1 MWRVVAPTAALALAA
16 SAVLVAKSQQS
27 PTETARIAE
36 GRTLFVSYCAACHGT
51 SGHGDGPSWDNLRVP
66 PADLTQLANRNG
78 GRFVPVRI
86 QRIIDGR
93 DVDVKDHG
101 NIEMPVWGNAFKR
114 REGLSEEAVRARIEA
129 IVRYLESI
137 QERSSS

>member
-1 MWRVVAPTAALALAA
+1 MWRVVASTAALALVA
-16 SAVLVAKSQQS
+16 SAVSAAKSQQS
-27 PTETARIAE
+27 PAGTARIAE
-36 GRTLFVSYCAACHGT
+36 GRTLFVSYCATCHGT
-51 SGHGDGPSWDNLRVP
+51 SGHGDGPVGEDLRVR

-78 GRFVPVRI
+78 GRFVPARI

-93 DVDVKDHG
+93 DMDVKEHG

-137 QERSSS
+137 QERSS